1 MLLDPAQIK
10 RVMNSSKELDPNPF
24 IHEMILGQMLGS
36 PARTIEFY
44 RNDNGRMDEKQMA
57 HIRQHVTGTSLI
69 SMSRKVYERLSLNIS
84 RDISQHDD
92 ADWLGIPDLF
102 SFVQNH
108 VTVAITETLMGTDII
123 EQYPQMNADQWVFMD
138 RSIEI
143 VMGLPRFAISRAYD
157 ARDRLLTNFKR
168 WNQTSEALRTAGKAD
183 PIWDASAGSGL
194 MQERQE
200 LYAKTPGFDED
211 ARASQILGL
220 LFA

>member
-1 MLLDPAQIK
+1 VLLDPAQIK

-102 SFVQNH
+102 SFV
-108 VTVAITETLMGTDII
+108 
-123 EQYPQMNADQWVFMD
+123 
-138 RSIEI
+138 
-143 VMGLPRFAISRAYD
+143 
-157 ARDRLLTNFKR
+157 
-168 WNQTSEALRTAGKAD
+168 
-183 PIWDASAGSGL
+183 
-194 MQERQE
+194 
-200 LYAKTPGFDED
+200 
-211 ARASQILGL
+211 
-220 LFA
+220 